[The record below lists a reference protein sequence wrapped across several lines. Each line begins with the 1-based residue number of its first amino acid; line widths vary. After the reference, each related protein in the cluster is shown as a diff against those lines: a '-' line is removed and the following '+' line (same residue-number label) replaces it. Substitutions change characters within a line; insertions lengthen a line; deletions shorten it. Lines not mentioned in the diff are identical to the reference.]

1 MTSTASG
8 ALQLPEQPALRGPQ
22 KGRLVRRFV
31 ASRRAFFGASV
42 LGTVVLLI
50 LVLPVLLPYQASV
63 QNVREN
69 FRPPFASGSGGI
81 HLIGTDVLG
90 RDLLARL
97 LIGGRVS
104 LLLSLAAGT
113 LACVFGV
120 SMGLLAGYFGGR
132 VDQVIMRAVDV
143 ELAIPGIILAMGLMA
158 SLGPGVQNVILAL
171 AISAWI
177 VYARTV
183 RSSVLGLRD
192 AQFADAARSLG
203 ANPLRIIV
211 RHILPNCLTPIIVIS
226 TQQTAQLI
234 IIEASLSFLG
244 IGVPA
249 EVPSWGKMIAEGRS
263 YLTSAW
269 WIITVPGTALM
280 LTTLALNFFGDG
292 LRDVLDPRLRL
303 S

>member
-69 FRPPFASGSGGI
+69 FRPPFASGSAGI

-171 AISAWI
+171 AISGWI

-192 AQFADAARSLG
+192 AQFTDAARSLG

>member
-8 ALQLPEQPALRGPQ
+8 VLQLPEQPALRGPQ

-50 LVLPVLLPYQASV
+50 LVLPVLLPYQANV